1 MFNLLINKKM
11 EKKNFKLVMMASVIF
26 SVTLITGCEKE
37 KYIYEPGNLVPKTVD
52 QDPSLPSIT
61 VNGAMLHSEAFGN
74 PDSTMVVC
82 IHGGPGSDY
91 RYMLNGKDLA
101 DYGYRVVFYDQR
113 GSGLSQRFSRKSYTD
128 LGSGAL
134 EAIYDE
140 LSGVIAHYRTS
151 PDQKVFLLGHSWGA
165 MLATAYTGKHP
176 NDIQGLVLCEPGGL
190 IWEDVMTFMSNTRSF
205 SLFGETLN
213 DATYLDQFITP
224 GTSDKG
230 LHEIMD
236 YRFGVMVSKNENT
249 GDGDDESGAWR
260 AGAIINSA
268 FMEIGTEYEPDFS
281 EGIGNFN
288 VPVLFFYSEKDKGY
302 PDSWAQKISAPYN
315 SKTLVKISGT
325 GHDGIIMD
333 TAPWKTQTL
342 PAILDY
348 FSSL

>member
-1 MFNLLINKKM
+1 MNL
-11 EKKNFKLVMMASVIF
+11 KLVLMASVIF
-26 SVTLITGCEKE
+26 SVILITGCEQE

-52 QDPSLPSIT
+52 QDPGLPSIT
-61 VNGAMLHSEAFGN
+61 VNGVMLHSEAFGH

-113 GSGLSQRFSRKSYTD
+113 GSGLSQRLSRKSYTD
-128 LGSGAL
+128 LGLGAV

-165 MLATAYTGKHP
+165 MLATAYAGKHP
-176 NDIQGLVLCEPGGL
+176 NEIQGMVVCEPGGL
-190 IWEDVMTFMSNTRSF
+190 IWEDVMTFMGNTRSF
-205 SLFGETLN
+205 SLFGETFN
-213 DATYLDQFITP
+213 DACYLDQFITT

-230 LHEIMD
+230 IHEIMD
-236 YRFGVMVSKNENT
+236 YKYGVMVSSNAIT
-249 GDGDDESGAWR
+249 GDNSLVPGAWR

-268 FMEIGTEYEPDFS
+268 FVEIGEKYEPDFS
-281 EGIGNFN
+281 EGISNFN
-288 VPVLFFYSEKDKGY
+288 VPVLFLYSEKDKGY

-315 SKTLVKISGT
+315 SRTLVKIFGT
-325 GHDGIIMD
+325 GHDGIVMD
-333 TAPWKTQTL
+333 TAPWKNQTL
-342 PAILDY
+342 PAILGY
-348 FSSL
+348 FKSL